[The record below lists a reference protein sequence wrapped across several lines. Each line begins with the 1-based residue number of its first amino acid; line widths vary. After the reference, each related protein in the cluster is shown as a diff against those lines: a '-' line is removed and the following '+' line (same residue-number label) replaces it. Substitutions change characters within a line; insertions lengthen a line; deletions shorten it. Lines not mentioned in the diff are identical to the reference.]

1 MEPVDVSVVHFEAED
16 GTRLEGDLLA
26 PAEASGTAVVC
37 HPHPLYGGS
46 RQDAVVAALTRAF
59 VGCGRRVL
67 RFDFRGTGGSQGTHD
82 GGGAERSD
90 LLAAIEAVDPGTG
103 PLTIAGYSFGA
114 DIALSVVHPAAA
126 GWIVVAP
133 PLAIITPED
142 MPASTDGRPVTV
154 ITGEH
159 DQFNSPPQLRSRLD
173 GWANAELHVID
184 TADHFFAG
192 SHQALSEIATAAIG
206 A

>member
-26 PAEASGTAVVC
+26 PADATGTAVVC

-82 GGGAERSD
+82 GGAAERTD
-90 LLAAIEAVDPGTG
+90 LMAAIDALDPGDG

-114 DIALSVVHPAAA
+114 DVALSVAHPAATS
-126 GWIVVAP
+126 WIVVAP
-133 PLAIITPED
+133 PLAIIAPED
-142 MPASTDGRPVTV
+142 MLAPTDGRPVTV

-159 DQFNSPPQLRSRLD
+159 DQFNPPPQLGPRLE
-173 GWANAELHVID
+173 GWSNAELHVID

-192 SHQALSEIATAAIG
+192 SHQALSEIAASALVS
-206 A
+206 